1 MARSESFVDASR
13 DTRAGCIHGSR
24 AVREVAATLLL
35 LVTAVSC
42 KETTE
47 VVSVGSVIV
56 SPPTVTLITG
66 RSQQLTASV
75 FDANGVA
82 LARNIQFGTSN
93 QAIAT
98 VTSLGLVTALTPG
111 VATVEAVAGGKVGQ
125 SVITVIREPVVS
137 VTLQPAGPQTLRVT
151 NMLQL
156 VPTMRDGNN
165 LPLTGRTVIWTTS
178 NSALAFVSNTG
189 LVSALAPGNV
199 TITAESEGRQATSS
213 ITITLVPATAV
224 TVSPNPHA
232 MFTGSVTQFS
242 VALQDS
248 AGGALSTAGRTI
260 TWSSSNLPVATVA
273 ASGVVSAV
281 AAGQATISATVDQ
294 ATGTSQLT
302 VNAIPIASVSITPPS
317 TSLKVRTS
325 FQLTA
330 TPRDNFG
337 TSLGGRAVIWAS
349 SNPSVVTVSSTGI
362 ATGVA
367 VGGPVTITATAEGVV
382 GTSSVTIIP

>member
-1 MARSESFVDASR
+1 M
-13 DTRAGCIHGSR
+13 
-24 AVREVAATLLL
+24 LLL
-35 LVTAVSC
+35 LVTAVGC
-42 KETTE
+42 KDTTE

-66 RSQQLTASV
+66 RSQQLTAAV
-75 FDANGVA
+75 FDAKGVA
-82 LARNIQFGTSN
+82 LTRNIQFGTSN

-125 SVITVIREPVVS
+125 SVVTVIREPVVS

-165 LPLTGRTVIWTTS
+165 LPLTGRTVTWTTS

-273 ASGVVSAV
+273 PSGVVSAV
-281 AAGQATISATVDQ
+281 AVGQATISATVDQ
-294 ATGTSQLT
+294 ATGSSQLT
-302 VNAIPIASVSITPPS
+302 VSAVPIATVSVAPPS
-317 TSLKVRTS
+317 ASFKLGTSI
-325 FQLTA
+325 QLTA
-330 TPRDNFG
+330 ISRDAFG
-337 TSLGGRAVIWAS
+337 NTLSGRVVTWTS
-349 SNPSVVTVSSTGI
+349 SNPSVVSVSSTGV
-362 ATGVA
+362 AHGVA
-367 VGGPVTITATAEGVV
+367 IGGPVTITATAEGVD
-382 GTSSVTIIP
+382 GTASVTIIP